1 MTPVRS
7 LTILAVA
14 ALCALMTRTVSAAS
28 PSAAAAV
35 SQTAPPDLSGIWM
48 NDNTL
53 DEKLKREGRERAR
66 ADEFEPP
73 HMEMPL
79 TPEYQAIYQQR
90 QQARRAL
97 GEGTQSCKWPGMP
110 GMMTYP
116 YPFEILQAPGRMT
129 LLFEADSQVRRIF
142 FRRKHLDADDLDPSY
157 YGDSIGHWEGAVLV
171 VDTIGFNT
179 DTEVR
184 GMPHSDQMHITER
197 IRFIKRDT
205 IEDALTIVDPKAF
218 TRPITQKIVY
228 SRRPDWRIREYS
240 CEENN
245 RDAPG
250 ANGQRSSGVVASS
263 AGHWVTSWAATLQR
277 QRTGAPAI
285 NNQTIRQ
292 SVVLSAG
299 GSRIRVRFS
308 NEFGTQNLRIGGAS
322 VRLGPAGPTQ
332 ALTFGAAHGALVPAG
347 APLLSDPLDLP
358 SEALQTLEISLF
370 LPDATSAET
379 YERLAKPAGATI
391 SPPGDFTATADM
403 PRESDTY
410 RSFLSSVEVQ
420 PSKPV
425 PGLVVFSDTKSA
437 GPGTWP
443 EFLVA
448 ATRGQIAV
456 ANRSQFAGSLTLG
469 QPGESGLARFDRD
482 VASVEG
488 ADKVLIFMGNND
500 LIQPGAVGSDGRV
513 MVDASLALSTDQ
525 LIDAL
530 RQVAR
535 RTRARGL
542 KAIGVTWLPYEGV
555 TIPGYATPEKLAKR
569 DAINAWIRSS
579 TDFDQ
584 IIDLDAALRDPE
596 HPARL
601 ASAYDSGNHFTP
613 SEAGYR
619 KMADVVRAALGM
631 KTGE

>member
-1 MTPVRS
+1 MTPVRALTIISIAVLGAS
-7 LTILAVA
+7 LTHAVN
-14 ALCALMTRTVSAAS
+14 AAS
-28 PSAAAAV
+28 AGAPAAA
-35 SQTAPPDLSGIWM
+35 TASGPPDLSGIWM

-53 DEKLKREGRERAR
+53 DEKLKREGRERAK

-79 TPEYQAIYQQR
+79 TPEYQTIFQQH

-97 GEGTQSCKWPGMP
+97 GEGAQSCKWPGMP

-116 YPFEILQAPGRMT
+116 YPFEILQTAGRIT
-129 LLFEADSQVRRIF
+129 LIFEADSQVRRIF
-142 FRRKHLDADDLDPSY
+142 FRRKHLDPDDLDPSY

-197 IRFIKRDT
+197 IRFTKRDA
-205 IEDALTIVDPKAF
+205 IEDALTIMDPKAF
-218 TRPITQKIVY
+218 TRPITQKVVY

-240 CEENN
+240 CDENN

-250 ANGQRSSGVVASS
+250 TNGQRTSGVVASS
-263 AGHWVTSWAATLQR
+263 ADHWVTSWSATLQR
-277 QRTGAPAI
+277 QRTGAPTI

-292 SVVLSAG
+292 SVILSAG

-308 NEFGTQNLRIGGAS
+308 NEFGTQNLRVGGAS
-322 VRLGPAGPTQ
+322 VRVGSTGPTQ
-332 ALTFGAAHGALVPAG
+332 ALTFGGARGALVPAG

-358 SEALQTLEISLF
+358 SEAMQTLEISLF
-370 LPDATSAET
+370 LPEANAAET

-391 SPPGDFTATADM
+391 STPGDFTATAEM
-403 PRESDTY
+403 PRATETY
-410 RSFLSSVEVQ
+410 RSFLSTVEVL

-425 PGLVVFSDTKSA
+425 HGLVVFSDTKSA

-448 ATRGQIAV
+448 ATHGEIAV
-456 ANRSQFAGSLTLG
+456 ANRSQWAGSLTLG

-482 VASVEG
+482 VLSIEG
-488 ADKVLIFMGNND
+488 ADRVLIFMGNND

-530 RQVAR
+530 RQIAQ

-579 TDFDQ
+579 ADFDQ
-584 IIDLDAALRDPE
+584 VIDLDAALRDPD
-596 HPARL
+596 HPTRL
-601 ASAYDSGNHFTP
+601 AAAYDSGNHFTP

-619 KMADVVRAALGM
+619 KMADVVRSALGN
-631 KTGE
+631 